1 MGCISNWL
9 LTDYFGY
16 LTAKIWPKNFQKLVD
31 KPNPQPDA
39 PTISTVTIS
48 VIVEVHGYICNFWGD
63 ATVCTVLGMVTV
75 PEIVT
80 GVLMAILQVVFLE
93 MDVKESWPSWDD
105 DDDSLGMVTV
115 LGMVTGYPP
124 WDGDCPRDLTII
136 EYKLTGTDRR
146 TNLGIGRHAPPK
158 TKCGENLHPFHGTSL
173 RNFAGGPKNRKK

>member
-1 MGCISNWL
+1 M
-9 LTDYFGY
+9 TDYFGY
-16 LTAKIWPKNFQKLVD
+16 LTAKIWPKFFQKLVD

-93 MDVKESWPSWDD
+93 MDVKES
-105 DDDSLGMVTV
+105 
-115 LGMVTGYPP
+115 
-124 WDGDCPRDLTII
+124 
-136 EYKLTGTDRR
+136 
-146 TNLGIGRHAPPK
+146 
-158 TKCGENLHPFHGTSL
+158 
-173 RNFAGGPKNRKK
+173 